1 MTLYGVIEDSYR
13 LFIKLNGLAC
23 FFSFG
28 AMLSSLFWVFQ
39 EYEIVGTKIEQTEDH
54 VR

>member
-13 LFIKLNGLAC
+13 LFLKLNGVAL
-23 FFSFG
+23 FFCFG
-28 AMLSSLFWVFQ
+28 ALLSSLFWVFQ
-39 EYEIVGTKIEQTEDH
+39 EFEVVGTKIEETEDH

>member
-13 LFIKLNGLAC
+13 LFLKLNGVAFL
-23 FFSFG
+23 FSLG

-39 EYEIVGTKIEQTEDH
+39 EFEVVGTKIEETENH

>member
-13 LFIKLNGLAC
+13 LFLKLNGVAF

-28 AMLSSLFWVFQ
+28 AMLSSLFWVLQ
-39 EYEIVGTKIEQTEDH
+39 EYDVVGTRIEDTEDH

>member
-13 LFIKLNGLAC
+13 LFLKLNGVAF

-39 EYEIVGTKIEQTEDH
+39 EFDVVGTKIEETEDH